1 MGVQRIQFNIHIEQM
16 TKSKKKLAFEFTSPF
31 QRHLSFTASFP
42 SHLRWSYKAGSTVLI
57 LLIDSGLREQ
67 AVGWLSEVLLQTSV
81 AALPH
86 STQRVTDL
94 SKYYYK
100 PRWQLFLTRLNESL
114 ISLSITTS
122 LGGSSS

>member
-16 TKSKKKLAFEFTSPF
+16 TKSKKKLTFEFTSPF
-31 QRHLSFTASFP
+31 QRHSSFTASFP
-42 SHLRWSYKAGSTVLI
+42 SHLRWSYETRSTVLI

-67 AVGWLSEVLLQTSV
+67 AVGWIGEVLLQTSV

-86 STQRVTDL
+86 PTQRVIDL
-94 SKYYYK
+94 SKCYYK

-114 ISLSITTS
+114 ISVSITTN